1 MSYYKPNLY
10 GSTDG
15 KKFDLLAVY
24 CPNEENDPWVKYVNI
39 DTKEEFTCRK
49 EAFEF
54 RFSKLP

>member
-15 KKFDLLAVY
+15 KKFDVIATY
-24 CPNEENDPWVKYVNI
+24 CPNEEGDPWVKYVNI
-39 DTKEEFTCRK
+39 DTKEEYTCRK
-49 EAFEF
+49 EAFES